1 MIEDY
6 LEYTKVYKEK
16 YGDKCVVLMQ
26 VGSFFEI
33 YTIYPNTDVSHNND
47 VYVIAELCGIQTS
60 RKNKTVAEISLANP
74 VMAGFPL
81 ASLPKFRDKIL
92 ASNYTIVLVEQ
103 VSEPPNPQRRVTDII
118 SPGTNVN
125 IVKKQSN
132 YIMVVYYEVIEG
144 YIIAGISGIDLSTGK
159 TFVYEVSSTKDDPEF
174 ANDEVFRY
182 ISTYNPAEL
191 IIISEKVS
199 DDYKKRILKNL
210 NINSIRVHYKWDKYE
225 HLAFF
230 SNLNSQRDILEKVFV
245 VKKGFLSII
254 EILNLERYN
263 NARFSFC
270 CLLEFAYEHNADIV
284 KGLEEAPEVFEMNK
298 NMCIEFNSAIQ
309 LNVLGLYPDD
319 QPLIDILNRCAT
331 AFGYRT
337 FKERLLQPMIDV
349 GAINRAYDDVD
360 MLLKDSRY
368 LIVRK
373 HLSSIMDLERLKRKM
388 KTNRMAPQDWVSFND
403 ALLSTKEIRNMVDF
417 GGDDGGDDEG
427 DRGDRGDGGA
437 TITIADIDSVI
448 AEYIDIIDL
457 EEAGKYN
464 LTNLQDKSSFINFFK
479 KGVYLDIDGLF
490 EKYNKSLDV
499 INAACESISRVGD
512 NDTTACKVEN
522 NNRDG
527 YYLTITKK
535 RYETALKTKRDLM
548 NSFEK
553 KLLSSSSTVYKLT
566 NAAIIKESNAI
577 AEYIQQISSLVL
589 SHYKEFVVKF
599 IGGGSGNG
607 GSGVANTFE
616 LIVKYLVRV
625 DIAANSAKNAFDYR
639 YVRPVIDGGSESSES
654 SRPSFIEA
662 ANMRH
667 PIIERIQDDFQYVG
681 NNISLNQNGILLYGI
696 NASGKSSFMKAV
708 GLNIIMAQAGMFAAA
723 SSFVYYPYHSIFTR
737 ISGLDNIYK
746 GMSSFT
752 VEMTELR
759 NILKRCNKNSLVIGD
774 EICCGTEFIS
784 AISIVASGIDTLIQK
799 GASFIF
805 ASHLHELTKLTS
817 IKGNISKSKLFVKHI
832 RITFDENN
840 NIIYDRV
847 IQDGQGSN
855 NYGIDVCRTLDMP
868 RDFMKNAEINRKE
881 VVGINSNIINKKS
894 SRYNSKIIIDMCNI
908 CNKNKADETHHI
920 IYQHTADKDGFINNR
935 FHKNAK
941 HNLVAIC
948 KECHNKEHSGKIK
961 IECWMSSSKGRKLI
975 CDYNYGSASDAGAS
989 TGASSDAGASEADYD
1004 TEDAS
1009 DACY

>member
-6 LEYTKVYKEK
+6 LEYTKIYKEK

-26 VGSFFEI
+26 VGSFFEL
-33 YTIYPNTDVSHNND
+33 YTIYPNSDVSPNND
-47 VYVIAELCGIQTS
+47 VYFIAELCGIQTS
-60 RKNKTVAEISLANP
+60 RKNKTVAEISIANP

-92 ASNYTIVLVEQ
+92 SSNYTIVLVEQ
-103 VSEPPNPQRRVTDII
+103 VSDPPNPVRKVTDII

-125 IVKKQSN
+125 IVNKRSN
-132 YIMVVYYEVIEG
+132 YIMVIYYEVIEG

-182 ISTYNPAEL
+182 ISTYNPSEL
-191 IIISEKVS
+191 IIISEAIG

-210 NINSIRVHYKWDKYE
+210 NINNIRVHYKWDKYE
-225 HLAFF
+225 HLSFF
-230 SNLNSQRDILEKVFV
+230 SNINKQRDILEKVFV

-263 NARFSFC
+263 NARFSLC
-270 CLLEFAYEHNADIV
+270 CLLEFAYEHNSDIV

-298 NMCIEFNSAIQ
+298 NMTIEFNSAIQ
-309 LNVLGLYPDD
+309 LNVLGLYPGD
-319 QPLIDILNRCAT
+319 QPLIEILNRCST

-349 GAINRAYDDVD
+349 QAINRTYDDVD
-360 MLLKDSRY
+360 ALLIDSKY
-368 LIVRK
+368 LIARK
-373 HLSSIMDLERLKRKM
+373 HLAAIMDLERLKRKM
-388 KTNRMAPQDWVSFND
+388 KTHRMAPHDWVSFND
-403 ALLSTKEIRNMVDF
+403 ALLSTKEIRNMLEFPD
-417 GGDDGGDDEG
+417 
-427 DRGDRGDGGA
+427 
-437 TITIADIDSVI
+437 ISIADIDSI
-448 AEYIDIIDL
+448 ISQYIDIIDL

-464 LTNLQDKSSFINFFK
+464 LTNLQDKSNCINFFK
-479 KGVYLDIDGLF
+479 KGVFLDIDALF
-490 EKYNKSLDV
+490 DKYNKSYDI
-499 INAACESISRVGD
+499 INASCEKITQIGD
-512 NDTTACKVEN
+512 NDTTMCKVEN

-535 RYETALKTKRDLM
+535 RYETALKTKRDMM

-553 KLLSSSSTVYKLT
+553 KLLSSSSTTYKLT
-566 NAAIIKESNAI
+566 NAAIIKESNNI
-577 AEYIQQISSLVL
+577 AEYSQQISQLVL
-589 SHYKEFVVKF
+589 SHYKEFVIKF
-599 IGGGSGNG
+599 IDST
-607 GSGVANTFE
+607 VDTFD
-616 LIVKYLVRV
+616 LIIKYLIRV
-625 DIAANSAKNAFDYR
+625 DIAANSAKNAYDYC
-639 YVRPVIDGGSESSES
+639 YVRPVIDCDATTGESYDGS
-654 SRPSFIEA
+654 SFIEA
-662 ANMRH
+662 VDMRH

-681 NNISLNQNGILLYGI
+681 NNISLNKNGILLYGI

-708 GLNIIMAQAGMFAAA
+708 GLNIIMAQAGMFVSA
-723 SSFVYYPYHSIFTR
+723 SLFKYFPYHSIFTR

-759 NILKRCNKNSLVIGD
+759 NILKRCNKYSLVIGD
-774 EICCGTEFIS
+774 EICCGTESIS

-805 ASHLHELTKLTS
+805 ASHLHELTKLKT
-817 IKGNISKSKLFVKHI
+817 IKNNISSSKLFVKHI

-840 NIIYDRV
+840 NIIYDRI

-855 NYGIDVCRTLDMP
+855 TYGIEVCRSLDMP
-868 RDFMKNAEINRKE
+868 IDFMKNAELNRKE
-881 VVGINSNIINKKS
+881 VEGINSNIINKKS
-894 SRYNSKIIIDMCNI
+894 SRYNSKIVIDMCNI

-920 IYQHTADKDGFINNR
+920 IYQHTADKDGFINNA

-948 KECHNKEHSGKIK
+948 KECHHKEHSGKIK
-961 IECWMSSSKGRKLI
+961 IECWVSSSKGRKLI
-975 CDYNYGSASDAGAS
+975 CNYDSA
-989 TGASSDAGASEADYD
+989 ASEADGDADVD
-1004 TEDAS
+1004 TTEAS
-1009 DACY
+1009 EVSEAGEE

>member
-6 LEYTKVYKEK
+6 LEYTKIYKEK

-26 VGSFFEI
+26 VGSFFEL
-33 YTIYPNTDVSHNND
+33 YTIYPNSDVSPNND
-47 VYVIAELCGIQTS
+47 VYFIAELCGIQTS
-60 RKNKTVAEISLANP
+60 RKNKTVAEISIANP

-92 ASNYTIVLVEQ
+92 SSNYTIVLVEQ
-103 VSEPPNPQRRVTDII
+103 VSDPPNPVRKVTDII

-125 IVKKQSN
+125 IVNKRSN
-132 YIMVVYYEVIEG
+132 YIMVIYYEVIEG

-182 ISTYNPAEL
+182 ISTYNPSEL
-191 IIISEKVS
+191 IIISEAIG

-210 NINSIRVHYKWDKYE
+210 NINNIRVHYKWDKYE
-225 HLAFF
+225 HLSFF
-230 SNLNSQRDILEKVFV
+230 SNINKQRDILEKVFV

-263 NARFSFC
+263 NARFSLC
-270 CLLEFAYEHNADIV
+270 CLLEFAYEHNSDIV

-298 NMCIEFNSAIQ
+298 NMTIEFNSAIQ
-309 LNVLGLYPDD
+309 LNVLGLYPGD
-319 QPLIDILNRCAT
+319 QPLIEILNRCST

-349 GAINRAYDDVD
+349 QAINRTYDDVD
-360 MLLKDSRY
+360 ALLIDSKY
-368 LIVRK
+368 LIARK
-373 HLSSIMDLERLKRKM
+373 HLAAIMDLERLKRKM
-388 KTNRMAPQDWVSFND
+388 KTHRMAPHDWVSFND
-403 ALLSTKEIRNMVDF
+403 ALLSTKEIRNMLEFPD
-417 GGDDGGDDEG
+417 
-427 DRGDRGDGGA
+427 
-437 TITIADIDSVI
+437 ISIADIDSI
-448 AEYIDIIDL
+448 ISQYIDIIDL

-464 LTNLQDKSSFINFFK
+464 LTNLQDKSNCINFFK
-479 KGVYLDIDGLF
+479 KGVFLDIDALF
-490 EKYNKSLDV
+490 DKYNKSYDI
-499 INAACESISRVGD
+499 INASCEKITQIGD
-512 NDTTACKVEN
+512 NDTTMCKVEN

-535 RYETALKTKRDLM
+535 RYETALKTKRDMM

-553 KLLSSSSTVYKLT
+553 KLLSSSSTTYKLT
-566 NAAIIKESNAI
+566 NAAIVKESNNI
-577 AEYIQQISSLVL
+577 AEYSQQISQLVL
-589 SHYKEFVVKF
+589 SHYKEFVIKF
-599 IGGGSGNG
+599 IDST
-607 GSGVANTFE
+607 VDTFD
-616 LIVKYLVRV
+616 LIIKYLIRV
-625 DIAANSAKNAFDYR
+625 DIAANSAKNAYDYC
-639 YVRPVIDGGSESSES
+639 YVRPVIDCDATAGESYDGS
-654 SRPSFIEA
+654 SFIEA
-662 ANMRH
+662 VDMRH

-681 NNISLNQNGILLYGI
+681 NNISLNKNGILLYGI

-708 GLNIIMAQAGMFAAA
+708 GLNIIMAQAGMFVSA
-723 SSFVYYPYHSIFTR
+723 SSFKYFPYHSIFTR

-759 NILKRCNKNSLVIGD
+759 NILKRCNKYSLVIGD
-774 EICCGTEFIS
+774 EICCGTESIS

-805 ASHLHELTKLTS
+805 ASHLHELTKLKT
-817 IKGNISKSKLFVKHI
+817 IKNNIGSSKLFVKHI

-840 NIIYDRV
+840 NIIYDRI

-855 NYGIDVCRTLDMP
+855 TYGIEVCRSLDMP
-868 RDFMKNAEINRKE
+868 IDFMKNAELNRKE
-881 VVGINSNIINKKS
+881 VEGINSNIINKKS
-894 SRYNSKIIIDMCNI
+894 SRYNSKIVIDMCNI

-920 IYQHTADKDGFINNR
+920 IYQHTADKDGFINNA

-948 KECHNKEHSGKIK
+948 KECHHKEHSGKIK
-961 IECWMSSSKGRKLI
+961 IECWVSSSKGRKLI
-975 CDYNYGSASDAGAS
+975 CNYGSAS
-989 TGASSDAGASEADYD
+989 SEADGDADVD
-1004 TEDAS
+1004 TTEAS
-1009 DACY
+1009 EVSEASEVGEE

>member
-1 MIEDY
+1 MIFIKSQEMIEDY

-33 YTIYPNTDVSHNND
+33 YTIYPNTDASLNND

-103 VSEPPNPQRRVTDII
+103 VSDPPNPKREVTDII

-125 IVKKQSN
+125 IVNKRSN
-132 YIMVVYYEVIEG
+132 YIMVLYYEVIDG
-144 YIIAGISGIDLSTGK
+144 YIIAAISGIDLSTGK
-159 TFVYEVSSTKDDPEF
+159 TFVYEVSSTRDDPEF

-182 ISTYNPAEL
+182 ISTYNPVEL
-191 IIISEKVS
+191 IIVSEVIGE
-199 DDYKKRILKNL
+199 DYKRRILKNL
-210 NINSIRVHYKWDKYE
+210 NINSIRVHYKWEKYE

-230 SNLNSQRDILEKVFV
+230 SNINRQRDILEKVFV

-263 NARFSFC
+263 NARFSLC

-284 KGLEEAPEVFEMNK
+284 KGLEEAPEVFEMYK
-298 NMCIEFNSAIQ
+298 NMSIEFNSAIQ
-309 LNVLGLYPDD
+309 LNVLGLYPSD

-349 GAINRAYDDVD
+349 AAINRTYDDVD
-360 MLLKDSRY
+360 MLLKNNLY

-373 HLSSIMDLERLKRKM
+373 HLSAIMDLERLKRKM

-403 ALLSTKEIRNMVDF
+403 ALVSTKEIRNMVDF
-417 GGDDGGDDEG
+417 GG
-427 DRGDRGDGGA
+427 A
-437 TITIADIDSVI
+437 SSAVITIADIDSLI
-448 AEYIDIIDL
+448 AQYTDVIDL

-464 LTNLQDKSSFINFFK
+464 LTNLQDKTSCINFFK
-479 KGVYLDIDGLF
+479 KGVYLDIDVLF
-490 EKYNKSLDV
+490 DKYNKSLDV
-499 INAACESISRVGD
+499 INAACENISRVGGD

-535 RYETALKTKRDLM
+535 RYENALKIKRDLM
-548 NSFEK
+548 NSFDK

-566 NAAIIKESNAI
+566 NPAMVKESNAI
-577 AEYIQQISSLVL
+577 AEYSQQISTLVL
-589 SHYKEFVVKF
+589 KHYKEFVLGF
-599 IGGGSGNG
+599 GDA
-607 GSGVANTFE
+607 VATIYD

-625 DIAANSAKNAFDYR
+625 DIAANSAKNAFDYC
-639 YVRPVIDGGSESSES
+639 YKRPIIDCEMKGTAGAAGAAKA
-654 SRPSFIEA
+654 SFIEA
-662 ANMRH
+662 VNMRH

-708 GLNIIMAQAGMFAAA
+708 GLNIIMAQAGMFVAA

-784 AISIVASGIDTLIQK
+784 ALSIVASGIDTLIEK

-817 IKGNISKSKLFVKHI
+817 IKANISKSKLFVKHI

-868 RDFMKNAEINRKE
+868 RDFMKNAELNRKE
-881 VVGINSNIINKKS
+881 IVGINSNIINKKS

-908 CNKNKADETHHI
+908 CNKNKAEETHHI
-920 IYQHTADKDGFINNR
+920 IYQQTADKDGFINNR

-948 KECHNKEHSGKIK
+948 SECHNKEHSGKIK
-961 IECWMSSSKGRKLI
+961 IECWVSSSKGRKLI
-975 CDYNYGSASDAGAS
+975 CDYNYGSGASEASD
-989 TGASSDAGASEADYD
+989 TGASEADCDTSEADAYSNYD

-1009 DACY
+1009 DAYY

>member
-6 LEYTKVYKEK
+6 LEYTKIYKEK

-26 VGSFFEI
+26 VGSFFEL
-33 YTIYPNTDVSHNND
+33 YTIYPNSDVSPNND
-47 VYVIAELCGIQTS
+47 VYFIAELCGIQTS
-60 RKNKTVAEISLANP
+60 RKNKTVAEISIANP

-92 ASNYTIVLVEQ
+92 SSNYTIVLVEQ
-103 VSEPPNPQRRVTDII
+103 VSDPPNPVRKVTDII

-125 IVKKQSN
+125 IVNKRSN

-182 ISTYNPAEL
+182 ISTYNPSEL
-191 IIISEKVS
+191 IIISEAIG

-210 NINSIRVHYKWDKYE
+210 NINNIRVHYKWDKYE
-225 HLAFF
+225 HLSFF
-230 SNLNSQRDILEKVFV
+230 SNINKQRDILEKVFV

-263 NARFSFC
+263 NARFSLC
-270 CLLEFAYEHNADIV
+270 CLLEFAYEHNSDIV

-298 NMCIEFNSAIQ
+298 NMTIEFNSAIQ
-309 LNVLGLYPDD
+309 LNVLGLYPGD
-319 QPLIDILNRCAT
+319 QPLIEILNRCST

-349 GAINRAYDDVD
+349 KAINRTYDDVD
-360 MLLKDSRY
+360 ALLIDSKY
-368 LIVRK
+368 LIARK
-373 HLSSIMDLERLKRKM
+373 HLAAIMDLERLKRKM
-388 KTNRMAPQDWVSFND
+388 KTHRMAPQDWVSFND
-403 ALLSTKEIRNMVDF
+403 ALLSTKDIRNMLEFPD
-417 GGDDGGDDEG
+417 
-427 DRGDRGDGGA
+427 
-437 TITIADIDSVI
+437 ISIADIDNIISQ
-448 AEYIDIIDL
+448 YIDIIDL

-464 LTNLQDKSSFINFFK
+464 LTNLQDKSNCINFFK
-479 KGVYLDIDGLF
+479 KGVFLDIDALF
-490 EKYNKSLDV
+490 DKYNKSYDI
-499 INAACESISRVGD
+499 INASCEKITQIGD
-512 NDTTACKVEN
+512 NDTTMCKVEN

-535 RYETALKTKRDLM
+535 RYETALKTKRDMM

-553 KLLSSSSTVYKLT
+553 KLLSSSSTTYKLT
-566 NAAIIKESNAI
+566 NAAIVKESNNI
-577 AEYIQQISSLVL
+577 AEYSQQISQLVL
-589 SHYKEFVVKF
+589 SHYKEFVIKF
-599 IGGGSGNG
+599 IDST
-607 GSGVANTFE
+607 VDTFD
-616 LIVKYLVRV
+616 LIIKYLIRV
-625 DIAANSAKNAFDYR
+625 DIAANSAKNAYDYR
-639 YVRPVIDGGSESSES
+639 YVRPVIDCDATAGETYDGS
-654 SRPSFIEA
+654 SFIEA
-662 ANMRH
+662 VDMRH

-681 NNISLNQNGILLYGI
+681 NNISLNKNGILLYGI

-708 GLNIIMAQAGMFAAA
+708 GLNIIMAQAGMFVSA
-723 SSFVYYPYHSIFTR
+723 SSFKYFPYHSIFTR

-759 NILKRCNKNSLVIGD
+759 NILKRCNKYSLVIGD
-774 EICCGTEFIS
+774 EICCGTESIS

-805 ASHLHELTKLTS
+805 ASHLHELTKLKT
-817 IKGNISKSKLFVKHI
+817 IKSNISSSKLFVKHI

-840 NIIYDRV
+840 NIIYDRI

-855 NYGIDVCRTLDMP
+855 TYGIEVCRSLDMP
-868 RDFMKNAEINRKE
+868 IDFMKNAELNRKE
-881 VVGINSNIINKKS
+881 VEGINSNIINKKS
-894 SRYNSKIIIDMCNI
+894 SRYNSKIVIDMCDI

-920 IYQHTADKDGFINNR
+920 IYQHTADKDGFINNA

-948 KECHNKEHSGKIK
+948 KECHRKEHSGKIK
-961 IECWMSSSKGRKLI
+961 IECWVSSSKGRKLI
-975 CDYNYGSASDAGAS
+975 CNYNYGSTS
-989 TGASSDAGASEADYD
+989 
-1004 TEDAS
+1004 DAS
-1009 DACY
+1009 DADADVDTTEASDADEE

>member
-6 LEYTKVYKEK
+6 LEYTKIYKEK

-26 VGSFFEI
+26 VGSFFEL
-33 YTIYPNTDVSHNND
+33 YTIYPNSDVSPNND
-47 VYVIAELCGIQTS
+47 VYFIAELCGIQTS
-60 RKNKTVAEISLANP
+60 RKNKTVAEISIANP

-92 ASNYTIVLVEQ
+92 SSNYTIVLVEQ
-103 VSEPPNPQRRVTDII
+103 VSDPPNPVRKVTDII

-125 IVKKQSN
+125 IVNKRSN
-132 YIMVVYYEVIEG
+132 YIMVIYYEVIEG

-182 ISTYNPAEL
+182 ISTYNPSEL
-191 IIISEKVS
+191 IIISEAIG

-210 NINSIRVHYKWDKYE
+210 NINNIRVHYKWDKYE
-225 HLAFF
+225 HLSFF
-230 SNLNSQRDILEKVFV
+230 SNINKQRDILEKVFV

-263 NARFSFC
+263 NARFSLC
-270 CLLEFAYEHNADIV
+270 CLLEFAYEHNSDIV

-298 NMCIEFNSAIQ
+298 NMTIEFNSAIQ
-309 LNVLGLYPDD
+309 LNVLGLYPGD
-319 QPLIDILNRCAT
+319 QPLIEILNRCST

-349 GAINRAYDDVD
+349 QAINRTYDDVD
-360 MLLKDSRY
+360 DLLIDSKY
-368 LIVRK
+368 LIARK
-373 HLSSIMDLERLKRKM
+373 HLAAIMDLERLKRKM
-388 KTNRMAPQDWVSFND
+388 KTHRMAPHDWVSFND
-403 ALLSTKEIRNMVDF
+403 ALLSTKEIRNMLEFPD
-417 GGDDGGDDEG
+417 
-427 DRGDRGDGGA
+427 
-437 TITIADIDSVI
+437 ISIADIDSI
-448 AEYIDIIDL
+448 ISQYIDIIDL

-464 LTNLQDKSSFINFFK
+464 LTNLQDKSNCINFFK
-479 KGVYLDIDGLF
+479 KGVFLDIDALF
-490 EKYNKSLDV
+490 DKYNKSYDI
-499 INAACESISRVGD
+499 INASCEKITQIGD
-512 NDTTACKVEN
+512 NDTTMCKVEN

-535 RYETALKTKRDLM
+535 RYETALKTKRDMM

-553 KLLSSSSTVYKLT
+553 KLLSSSSTTYKLT
-566 NAAIIKESNAI
+566 NAAIIKESNNI
-577 AEYIQQISSLVL
+577 AEYSQQISQLVL
-589 SHYKEFVVKF
+589 SHYKEFVIKF
-599 IGGGSGNG
+599 IDST
-607 GSGVANTFE
+607 VDTFD
-616 LIVKYLVRV
+616 LIIKYLIRV
-625 DIAANSAKNAFDYR
+625 DIAANSAKNAYDYC
-639 YVRPVIDGGSESSES
+639 YVRPVIDCDATAGESYDGS
-654 SRPSFIEA
+654 SFIEA
-662 ANMRH
+662 VDMRH

-681 NNISLNQNGILLYGI
+681 NNISLNKNGILLYGI

-708 GLNIIMAQAGMFAAA
+708 GLNIIMAQAGMFVSA
-723 SSFVYYPYHSIFTR
+723 SSFKYFPYHSIFTR

-759 NILKRCNKNSLVIGD
+759 NILKRCNKYSLVIGD
-774 EICCGTEFIS
+774 EICCGTESIS

-805 ASHLHELTKLTS
+805 ASHLHELTKLKT
-817 IKGNISKSKLFVKHI
+817 IKNNISSSKLFVKHI

-840 NIIYDRV
+840 NIIYDRI

-855 NYGIDVCRTLDMP
+855 TYGIEVCRSLDMP
-868 RDFMKNAEINRKE
+868 IDFMKNAELNRKE
-881 VVGINSNIINKKS
+881 VEGINSNIINKKS
-894 SRYNSKIIIDMCNI
+894 SRYNSKIVIDMCNI

-920 IYQHTADKDGFINNR
+920 IYQHTADKDGFINNA

-948 KECHNKEHSGKIK
+948 KECHHKEHSGKIK
-961 IECWMSSSKGRKLI
+961 IECWVSSSKGRKLI
-975 CDYNYGSASDAGAS
+975 CNYNYGSA
-989 TGASSDAGASEADYD
+989 ASEADGDADVD
-1004 TEDAS
+1004 TTEAS
-1009 DACY
+1009 EVSEADEE

>member
-33 YTIYPNTDVSHNND
+33 YTIYPNTDTSLNND
-47 VYVIAELCGIQTS
+47 VYIIAELCGIQTS
-60 RKNKTVAEISLANP
+60 RKNKTVHEISQANP

-103 VSEPPNPQRRVTDII
+103 VSEPPNPVRKVTDII

-125 IVKKQSN
+125 IVNKRSN
-132 YIMVVYYEVIEG
+132 YIMVIYYEIIEG

-182 ISTYNPAEL
+182 ISTYNPSEL
-191 IIISEKVS
+191 IIISEAIGE
-199 DDYKKRILKNL
+199 DYKKRILKNL
-210 NINSIRVHYKWDKYE
+210 NINNIRVHYKWEKYE
-225 HLAFF
+225 HLSFF
-230 SNLNSQRDILEKVFV
+230 SNINKQRDILEKIFV

-263 NARFSFC
+263 NSRFSLC
-270 CLLEFAYEHNADIV
+270 CLLEFAYEHNSDIV

-298 NMCIEFNSAIQ
+298 NMTIEFNSAIQ
-309 LNVLGLYPDD
+309 LNVLGLYPGD
-319 QPLIDILNRCAT
+319 QPLIDILNRCST

-337 FKERLLQPMIDV
+337 FKERLLQPMIDES
-349 GAINRAYDDVD
+349 AINRAYDDVD
-360 MLLKDSRY
+360 TLLKNNKY
-368 LIVRK
+368 LVARK

-403 ALLSTKEIRNMVDF
+403 SLLATKEIRKLLELSDNNS
-417 GGDDGGDDEG
+417 
-427 DRGDRGDGGA
+427 
-437 TITIADIDSVI
+437 TNSITIAESDIDSI
-448 AEYIDIIDL
+448 ISQFIDIIDL
-457 EEAGKYN
+457 DEAGKYN
-464 LTNLQDKSSFINFFK
+464 LTNLQDKSSCINFFK
-479 KGVYLDIDGLF
+479 KGVYLDIDALF
-490 EKYNKSLDV
+490 DKYNKSIDI
-499 INAACESISRVGD
+499 INAACENITRISD

-535 RYETALKTKRDLM
+535 RYETALKNKRELM

-553 KLLSSSSTVYKLT
+553 KLLSSSSTTYKLT
-566 NAAIIKESNAI
+566 NAAITKESNNI
-577 AEYIQQISSLVL
+577 AQYSQQISQMVL
-589 SHYKEFVVKF
+589 NHYKEFVINF
-599 IGGGSGNG
+599 IDAT
-607 GSGVANTFE
+607 VDTFD
-616 LIVKYLVRV
+616 LIIKYLIRV
-625 DIAANSAKNAFDYR
+625 DIAANSAKNAYDYC
-639 YVRPVIDGGSESSES
+639 YTRPVIDCEATSGKS
-654 SRPSFIEA
+654 SFIEA
-662 ANMRH
+662 ADMRH

-681 NNISLNQNGILLYGI
+681 NNVSLNQNGILLYGI
-696 NASGKSSFMKAV
+696 NASGKSSYMKAV
-708 GLNIIMAQAGMFAAA
+708 GLNIIMAQAGMFVSA
-723 SSFVYYPYHSIFTR
+723 SSFRYYPYNSIFTR

-759 NILKRCNKNSLVIGD
+759 NILKRCNKYSLVIGD
-774 EICCGTEFIS
+774 EICCGTESIS

-805 ASHLHELTKLTS
+805 ASHLHELTKLTT
-817 IKGNISKSKLFVKHI
+817 IKDNIGKSKLFVKHI

-847 IQDGQGSN
+847 IQNGQGSN
-855 NYGIDVCRTLDMP
+855 NYGIEVCRTLDMP
-868 RDFMKNAEINRKE
+868 SDFMKNAEKNRKE
-881 VVGINSNIINKKS
+881 VEGINCNIINKKN
-894 SRYNSKIIIDMCNI
+894 SRYNSKITIDMCNI
-908 CNKNKADETHHI
+908 CNKNKAEETHHI
-920 IYQHTADKDGFINNR
+920 MYQHTADKDGFINNT

-948 KECHNKEHSGKIK
+948 KECHNKEHSGQIK

-975 CDYNYGSASDAGAS
+975 CNYDYGSKIDESSVDSASDA
-989 TGASSDAGASEADYD
+989 SDEAIKELD
-1004 TEDAS
+1004 
-1009 DACY
+1009 

>member
-1 MIEDY
+1 
-6 LEYTKVYKEK
+6 
-16 YGDKCVVLMQ
+16 MQ

-33 YTIYPNTDVSHNND
+33 YTIYPNSDTSLNND
-47 VYVIAELCGIQTS
+47 VYIIAELCGIQTS
-60 RKNKTVAEISLANP
+60 RKNKTVHEISQANP

-103 VSEPPNPQRRVTDII
+103 VSEPPNPVREVTDII

-125 IVKKQSN
+125 IVNKRSN
-132 YIMVVYYEVIEG
+132 YIMVIYYEVIDG

-182 ISTYNPAEL
+182 ISTYNPSEL
-191 IIISEKVS
+191 IIISEAIGE
-199 DDYKKRILKNL
+199 DYKKRILKNL
-210 NINSIRVHYKWDKYE
+210 NINNIRVHYKWEKYE
-225 HLAFF
+225 HLSFF
-230 SNLNSQRDILEKVFV
+230 SNINKQRDILEKVFV

-263 NARFSFC
+263 NSRFSLC
-270 CLLEFAYEHNADIV
+270 CLLEFAYEHNSDIV

-298 NMCIEFNSAIQ
+298 NMTIEFNSAIQ
-309 LNVLGLYPDD
+309 LNVLGLYPGD
-319 QPLIDILNRCAT
+319 QPLIDILNRCST

-337 FKERLLQPMIDV
+337 FKERLLQPMIDEC
-349 GAINRAYDDVD
+349 AINRAYDDVD
-360 MLLKDSRY
+360 TLLKNNKY
-368 LIVRK
+368 LVVRK

-403 ALLSTKEIRNMVDF
+403 SLLATKEIRKLLELSGNNSI
-417 GGDDGGDDEG
+417 
-427 DRGDRGDGGA
+427 
-437 TITIADIDSVI
+437 TITEEDIDSI
-448 AEYIDIIDL
+448 ISQFIDIIDL
-457 EEAGKYN
+457 DEAGKYN
-464 LTNLQDKSSFINFFK
+464 LTNLQDKSSCINFFK
-479 KGVYLDIDGLF
+479 KGIYLDIDALF
-490 EKYNKSLDV
+490 DKYNKSYDI
-499 INAACESISRVGD
+499 INAACENITQIGD

-535 RYETALKTKRDLM
+535 RYETALKNKRDLM

-553 KLLSSSSTVYKLT
+553 KLLSSSSTTYKLT
-566 NAAIIKESNAI
+566 NATIIKESNNI
-577 AEYIQQISSLVL
+577 AQYSQQISQMVL
-589 SHYKEFVVKF
+589 NHYKQFVINF
-599 IGGGSGNG
+599 IDAT
-607 GSGVANTFE
+607 VDTFD
-616 LIVKYLVRV
+616 LIIKYLIRV
-625 DIAANSAKNAFDYR
+625 DIAANSAKNAYDYC
-639 YVRPVIDGGSESSES
+639 YTRPIIDCEATAGKS
-654 SRPSFIEA
+654 SFIEA
-662 ANMRH
+662 VDMRH

-681 NNISLNQNGILLYGI
+681 NNVSLNQNGILLYGI
-696 NASGKSSFMKAV
+696 NASGKSSYMKAV
-708 GLNIIMAQAGMFAAA
+708 GLNIIMAQAGMFVSA
-723 SSFVYYPYHSIFTR
+723 SSFRYYPYNSIFTR

-759 NILKRCNKNSLVIGD
+759 NILKRCNKYSLVIGD
-774 EICCGTEFIS
+774 EICCGTESIS

-805 ASHLHELTKLTS
+805 ASHLHELTKLTT
-817 IKGNISKSKLFVKHI
+817 IKYNIGKSKLFVKHI

-855 NYGIDVCRTLDMP
+855 NYGIEVCRTLDMP
-868 RDFMKNAEINRKE
+868 FDFMKNAEKNRKE
-881 VVGINSNIINKKS
+881 VEGINCNIINKKN
-894 SRYNSKIIIDMCNI
+894 SRYNSKITIDMCNI
-908 CNKNKADETHHI
+908 CNKNKAEETHHI
-920 IYQHTADKDGFINNR
+920 MYQHTADKDGFINNT

-975 CDYNYGSASDAGAS
+975 CNYNYGDTNDTGSDDTDEVYEASD
-989 TGASSDAGASEADYD
+989 
-1004 TEDAS
+1004 
-1009 DACY
+1009 

>member
-6 LEYTKVYKEK
+6 LEYTRVYKEK

-33 YTIYPNTDVSHNND
+33 YTIYPNTDTSLNND
-47 VYVIAELCGIQTS
+47 VYIIAELCGIQTS
-60 RKNKTVAEISLANP
+60 RKNKTVHEISQANP

-103 VSEPPNPQRRVTDII
+103 VSEPPNPVRKVTDII

-125 IVKKQSN
+125 IVNKRSN
-132 YIMVVYYEVIEG
+132 YIMVIYYEIIEG

-182 ISTYNPAEL
+182 ISTYNPSEL
-191 IIISEKVS
+191 IIISEAIGE
-199 DDYKKRILKNL
+199 DYKKRILKNL
-210 NINSIRVHYKWDKYE
+210 NINNIRVHYKWEKYE
-225 HLAFF
+225 HLSFF
-230 SNLNSQRDILEKVFV
+230 SNINKQRDILEKIFV

-263 NARFSFC
+263 NSRFSLC
-270 CLLEFAYEHNADIV
+270 CLLEFAYEHNSDIV

-298 NMCIEFNSAIQ
+298 NMTIEFNSAIQ
-309 LNVLGLYPDD
+309 LNVLGLYPGD
-319 QPLIDILNRCAT
+319 QPLIDILNRCST

-337 FKERLLQPMIDV
+337 FKERLLQPMIDES
-349 GAINRAYDDVD
+349 AINRAYDDVD
-360 MLLKDSRY
+360 TLLKNNKY
-368 LIVRK
+368 LIARK

-388 KTNRMAPQDWVSFND
+388 KTNRMAPQDWVSFHD
-403 ALLSTKEIRNMVDF
+403 SLMATKEIRKLLELSANSN
-417 GGDDGGDDEG
+417 
-427 DRGDRGDGGA
+427 
-437 TITIADIDSVI
+437 TNSTNSITIAEGDIDSI
-448 AEYIDIIDL
+448 ISQFIDIIDL
-457 EEAGKYN
+457 DEAGKYN
-464 LTNLQDKSSFINFFK
+464 LTNLQDKSSCINFFK
-479 KGVYLDIDGLF
+479 KGVYLDIDALF
-490 EKYNKSLDV
+490 DKYNKSLDI
-499 INAACESISRVGD
+499 INAACENITRISD

-535 RYETALKTKRDLM
+535 RYETALKNKRDLM

-553 KLLSSSSTVYKLT
+553 KLLSSSSTTYKLT
-566 NAAIIKESNAI
+566 NAAITKESNNI
-577 AEYIQQISSLVL
+577 AQYSQQISQMVL
-589 SHYKEFVVKF
+589 SHYKEFVINF
-599 IGGGSGNG
+599 IDET
-607 GSGVANTFE
+607 VDTFD
-616 LIVKYLVRV
+616 LIIKYLIRV
-625 DIAANSAKNAFDYR
+625 DIAANSAKNAYDYC
-639 YVRPVIDGGSESSES
+639 YTRPVIDCEATSGKS
-654 SRPSFIEA
+654 SFIEA
-662 ANMRH
+662 ADMRH

-681 NNISLNQNGILLYGI
+681 NNVSLNQNGILLYGI
-696 NASGKSSFMKAV
+696 NASGKSSYMKAV
-708 GLNIIMAQAGMFAAA
+708 GLNIIMAQAGMFVSA
-723 SSFVYYPYHSIFTR
+723 SSFRYYPYNSIFTR

-759 NILKRCNKNSLVIGD
+759 NILKRCNKYSLVIGD
-774 EICCGTEFIS
+774 EICCGTESIS

-805 ASHLHELTKLTS
+805 ASHLHELTKLTT
-817 IKGNISKSKLFVKHI
+817 IKDNIGKSKLFVKHI

-847 IQDGQGSN
+847 IQNGQGSN
-855 NYGIDVCRTLDMP
+855 NYGIEVCRTLDMP
-868 RDFMKNAEINRKE
+868 SDFMKNAEKNRKE
-881 VVGINSNIINKKS
+881 VEGINCNIINKKN
-894 SRYNSKIIIDMCNI
+894 SRYNSKITIDMCNI
-908 CNKNKADETHHI
+908 CNKNKAEETHHI
-920 IYQHTADKDGFINNR
+920 MYQHTADKDGFINNT

-948 KECHNKEHSGKIK
+948 KECHNKEHSGQIK

-975 CDYNYGSASDAGAS
+975 CNYDYSSKVDESSVDSVSD
-989 TGASSDAGASEADYD
+989 TSS
-1004 TEDAS
+1004 DAS
-1009 DACY
+1009 DASDASD

>member
-6 LEYTKVYKEK
+6 LEYTKIYKEK

-26 VGSFFEI
+26 VGSFFEL
-33 YTIYPNTDVSHNND
+33 YTIYPNSDVSPNND
-47 VYVIAELCGIQTS
+47 VYFIAELCGIQTS
-60 RKNKTVAEISLANP
+60 RKNKTVAEISIANP

-92 ASNYTIVLVEQ
+92 SSNYTIVLVEQ
-103 VSEPPNPQRRVTDII
+103 VSDPPNPVRKVTDII

-125 IVKKQSN
+125 IVNKRSN

-182 ISTYNPAEL
+182 ISTYNPSEL
-191 IIISEKVS
+191 IIISEAIG

-210 NINSIRVHYKWDKYE
+210 NINNIRVHYKWDKYE
-225 HLAFF
+225 HLSFF
-230 SNLNSQRDILEKVFV
+230 SNINKQRDILEKVFV

-263 NARFSFC
+263 NARFSLC
-270 CLLEFAYEHNADIV
+270 CLLEFAYEHNSDIV

-298 NMCIEFNSAIQ
+298 NMTIEFNSAIQ
-309 LNVLGLYPDD
+309 LNVLGLYPGD
-319 QPLIDILNRCAT
+319 QPLIEILNRCST

-349 GAINRAYDDVD
+349 QAINRTYDDVD
-360 MLLKDSRY
+360 ALLIDSKY
-368 LIVRK
+368 LIARK
-373 HLSSIMDLERLKRKM
+373 HLAAIMDLERLKRKM
-388 KTNRMAPQDWVSFND
+388 KTHRMAPHDWVSFND
-403 ALLSTKEIRNMVDF
+403 ALLSTKEIRNMLEFPD
-417 GGDDGGDDEG
+417 
-427 DRGDRGDGGA
+427 
-437 TITIADIDSVI
+437 ISIADIDSI
-448 AEYIDIIDL
+448 ISQYIDIIDL

-464 LTNLQDKSSFINFFK
+464 LTNLQDKSNCINFFK
-479 KGVYLDIDGLF
+479 KGVFLDIDALF
-490 EKYNKSLDV
+490 DKYNKSYDI
-499 INAACESISRVGD
+499 INASCEKITQIGD
-512 NDTTACKVEN
+512 NDTTMCKVEN

-535 RYETALKTKRDLM
+535 RYETALKTKRDMM

-553 KLLSSSSTVYKLT
+553 KLLSSSSTTYKLT
-566 NAAIIKESNAI
+566 NAAIVKESNNI
-577 AEYIQQISSLVL
+577 AEYSQQISQLVL
-589 SHYKEFVVKF
+589 SHYKEFVIKF
-599 IGGGSGNG
+599 IDST
-607 GSGVANTFE
+607 VDTFD
-616 LIVKYLVRV
+616 LIIKYLIRV
-625 DIAANSAKNAFDYR
+625 DIASNSAKNAYDYR
-639 YVRPVIDGGSESSES
+639 YVRPVIDCDATAGESYDGS
-654 SRPSFIEA
+654 SFIEA
-662 ANMRH
+662 VDMRH

-681 NNISLNQNGILLYGI
+681 NNISLNKNGILLYGI

-708 GLNIIMAQAGMFAAA
+708 GLNIIMAQAGMFVSA
-723 SSFVYYPYHSIFTR
+723 SSFKYFPYHSIFTR

-759 NILKRCNKNSLVIGD
+759 NILKRCNKYSLVIGD
-774 EICCGTEFIS
+774 EICCGTESIS

-805 ASHLHELTKLTS
+805 ASHLHELTKLKT
-817 IKGNISKSKLFVKHI
+817 IKSNISSSKLFVKHI

-840 NIIYDRV
+840 NIIYDRI

-855 NYGIDVCRTLDMP
+855 TYGIEVCRSLDMP
-868 RDFMKNAEINRKE
+868 IDFMKNAELNRKE
-881 VVGINSNIINKKS
+881 VEGINSNIINKKS
-894 SRYNSKIIIDMCNI
+894 SRYNSKIVIDMCDI

-920 IYQHTADKDGFINNR
+920 IYQHTADKDGFINNA

-948 KECHNKEHSGKIK
+948 KECHHKEHSGKIK
-961 IECWMSSSKGRKLI
+961 IECWVSSSKGRRLI
-975 CDYNYGSASDAGAS
+975 CNYNYGSASNAS
-989 TGASSDAGASEADYD
+989 
-1004 TEDAS
+1004 DAS
-1009 DACY
+1009 DADVDTTEASEAGEE

>member
-6 LEYTKVYKEK
+6 LEYTKIYKEK

-26 VGSFFEI
+26 VGSFFEL
-33 YTIYPNTDVSHNND
+33 YTIYPNSDVSPNND
-47 VYVIAELCGIQTS
+47 VYFIAELCGIQTS
-60 RKNKTVAEISLANP
+60 RKNKTVAEISIANP

-92 ASNYTIVLVEQ
+92 SSNYTIVLVEQ
-103 VSEPPNPQRRVTDII
+103 VSDPPNPVRKVTDII

-125 IVKKQSN
+125 IVNKRSN

-182 ISTYNPAEL
+182 ISTYNPSEL
-191 IIISEKVS
+191 IIISEAIG

-210 NINSIRVHYKWDKYE
+210 NINNIRVHYKWDKYE
-225 HLAFF
+225 HLSFF
-230 SNLNSQRDILEKVFV
+230 SNINKQRDILEKVFV

-263 NARFSFC
+263 NARFSLC
-270 CLLEFAYEHNADIV
+270 CLLEFAYEHNSDIV

-298 NMCIEFNSAIQ
+298 NMTIEFNSAIQ
-309 LNVLGLYPDD
+309 LNVLGLYPGD
-319 QPLIDILNRCAT
+319 QPLIEILNRCST

-349 GAINRAYDDVD
+349 KAINRTYDDVD
-360 MLLKDSRY
+360 ALLIDSKY
-368 LIVRK
+368 LIARK
-373 HLSSIMDLERLKRKM
+373 HLAAIMDLERLKRKM
-388 KTNRMAPQDWVSFND
+388 KTHRMAPQDWVSFND
-403 ALLSTKEIRNMVDF
+403 ALLSTKEIRNMLEFPD
-417 GGDDGGDDEG
+417 
-427 DRGDRGDGGA
+427 
-437 TITIADIDSVI
+437 ISIADIDNIISQ
-448 AEYIDIIDL
+448 YIDIIDL

-464 LTNLQDKSSFINFFK
+464 LTNLQDKSNCINFFK
-479 KGVYLDIDGLF
+479 KGVFLDIDALF
-490 EKYNKSLDV
+490 DKYNKSYDI
-499 INAACESISRVGD
+499 INGCCEKITQIGD
-512 NDTTACKVEN
+512 NDTTMCKVEN

-535 RYETALKTKRDLM
+535 RYETALKTKRDMM

-553 KLLSSSSTVYKLT
+553 KLLSSSSTTYKLT
-566 NAAIIKESNAI
+566 NAAIVKESNNI
-577 AEYIQQISSLVL
+577 AEYSQQISQLVL
-589 SHYKEFVVKF
+589 SHYKEFVIKF
-599 IGGGSGNG
+599 IDST
-607 GSGVANTFE
+607 VDTFD
-616 LIVKYLVRV
+616 LIIKYLIRV
-625 DIAANSAKNAFDYR
+625 DIAANSAKNAYDYR
-639 YVRPVIDGGSESSES
+639 YVRPVIDCDATAGETYDGS
-654 SRPSFIEA
+654 SFIEA
-662 ANMRH
+662 VDMRH

-681 NNISLNQNGILLYGI
+681 NNISLNKNGILLYGI

-708 GLNIIMAQAGMFAAA
+708 GLNIIMAQAGMFVSA
-723 SSFVYYPYHSIFTR
+723 SSFKYFPYHSIFTR

-759 NILKRCNKNSLVIGD
+759 NILKRCNKYSLVIGD
-774 EICCGTEFIS
+774 EICCGTESIS

-805 ASHLHELTKLTS
+805 ASHLHELTKLKT
-817 IKGNISKSKLFVKHI
+817 IKSNISSSKLFVKHI

-840 NIIYDRV
+840 NIIYDRI

-855 NYGIDVCRTLDMP
+855 TYGIEVCRSLDMP
-868 RDFMKNAEINRKE
+868 IDFMKNAELNRKE
-881 VVGINSNIINKKS
+881 VEGINSNIINKKS
-894 SRYNSKIIIDMCNI
+894 SRYNSKIVIDMCDI

-920 IYQHTADKDGFINNR
+920 IYQHTADKDGFINNA

-948 KECHNKEHSGKIK
+948 KECHRKEHSGKIK
-961 IECWMSSSKGRKLI
+961 IECWVSSSKGRKLI
-975 CDYNYGSASDAGAS
+975 CNYNYGSASNAS
-989 TGASSDAGASEADYD
+989 
-1004 TEDAS
+1004 DAS
-1009 DACY
+1009 DADVDTTEASEANEE